1 VTCMLLLALALTA
14 AHSGEL
20 SPMLVRDL
28 SAYRACIDHSVSLLD
43 HGQADEAMVAK
54 SVAQRCVGAYRDFV
68 NAAIHAAKSGGGPV
82 GVARNFDMALFAVH
96 KERRAMSAPNSN

>member
-1 VTCMLLLALALTA
+1 MTYVLLLALALTA
-14 AHSGEL
+14 ADSGGL
-20 SPMLVRDL
+20 SPTLVREL
-28 SAYRACIDHSVSLLD
+28 SAYRACIDRSVSLLD

-82 GVARNFDMALFAVH
+82 GVARNFDAALFAVH
-96 KERRAMSAPNSN
+96 KERRAKSVPNSN